1 MMRNAFILF
10 NKILIN
16 RTTLLAAVSVWVV
29 VQVIL
34 VVNHYSTTLVSDPGM
49 YVYYATECVRHGTMY
64 PDFSNYHNQY
74 IFAPGWVNFLIL
86 CIKLFGTVDIVPY
99 LNVVFNIII
108 IYFIYKI
115 AQNLSKGSK
124 AVAYIA
130 VYAFILLP
138 ANTTIVTNLY
148 SDLFYELLATVSFY
162 LILKNKYRY
171 WILAG
176 VLIALANWVR
186 PLALAWI
193 VAAICYLWF
202 TENRIKSIAVYAISI
217 IITCSAIAISTHR
230 NFPDYLY
237 MASTGGVNLI
247 MGANDFAT
255 GTYCIEARKEGG
267 LGYLPGLYSEDE
279 YTPVK
284 AYIGDSVTFRKFS
297 DKYTYSECDS
307 IFKARSVDWIMN
319 HPGKWLSMLPYKTAV
334 LFRSSVFYLPR
345 WTYHSN
351 WALYIYR
358 AIFEFL
364 LFGLM
369 IIACVVGT
377 FTCLWKTKENLYLLL
392 PIILCSGMTLIT
404 VTSPRY
410 NFIMIPNIVIAFSIT
425 LKYLWD
431 KKQIGRICGE
441 TSIPKIRR

>member
-1 MMRNAFILF
+1 MRKAFILF
-10 NKILIN
+10 NKIFIN
-16 RTTLLAAVSVWVV
+16 RTVLLAAVSVWVV
-29 VQVIL
+29 AQIIL
-34 VVNHYSTTLVSDPGM
+34 IANHYSTILVSDPGL

-115 AQNLSKGSK
+115 AQELSKGSK

-130 VYAFILLP
+130 IYAFILLP

-162 LILKNKYRY
+162 LVLKKKCRY
-171 WILAG
+171 WVLAG
-176 VLIALANWVR
+176 ILIALANWVR
-186 PLALAWI
+186 PLALAWA

-202 TENRIKSIAVYAISI
+202 VKDRIKSIALYATSI
-217 IITCSAIAISTHR
+217 IITCSVIAISTHR

-237 MASTGGVNLI
+237 TASTGGVNLI

-255 GTYCIEARKEGG
+255 GAYCIEARKEGG

-284 AYIGDSVTFRKFS
+284 ASIKDSVAFRKFS

-307 IFKARSVDWIMN
+307 IWKARSVSWIMD
-319 HPGKWLSMLPYKTAV
+319 HPGKWLSMLPYKTTL
-334 LFRSSVFYLPR
+334 LFRSSGFYLPN
-345 WTYHSN
+345 WTYQSN
-351 WALYIYR
+351 WALYVYR
-358 AIFEFL
+358 AIFEGL
-364 LFGLM
+364 LFWL
-369 IIACVVGT
+369 IIIVCVLGT

-392 PIILCSGMTLIT
+392 PIILCSGMTLIA
-404 VTSPRY
+404 VAVNRY
-410 NFIMIPNIVIAFSIT
+410 NFIMTPNIVIAFSIT
-425 LKYLWD
+425 LKYVST
-431 KKQIGRICGE
+431 QIRAGLLCFRPG
-441 TSIPKIRR
+441 TGLK